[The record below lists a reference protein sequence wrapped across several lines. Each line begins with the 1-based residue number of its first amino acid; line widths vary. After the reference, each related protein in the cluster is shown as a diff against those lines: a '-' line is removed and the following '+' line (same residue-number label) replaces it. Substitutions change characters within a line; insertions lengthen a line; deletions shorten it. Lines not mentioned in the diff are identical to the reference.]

1 MSSFEAARAG
11 VHGKGFSVVA
21 GEIKKLAENTKS
33 QIEFIQNVVSDLTKK
48 IDSAADMLEEVT
60 RDIEYAKGAVSGTT
74 ENISGIVSS
83 LDGINSSFMEIN
95 AATEEQSSATEEIS
109 ANLMVVNE
117 KSHDVRR
124 EVVRTGKAFYDIS
137 NMVDD
142 IRLEG
147 INNSDHI
154 DHRIQIEICICDHLM
169 WRWRVYNMLLGNV
182 ELSESEVGTHKTC
195 RLGKWVENQ
204 DKKDTRLNSL
214 LSELEK
220 PHAELHE
227 LAKKAIREYLSG
239 NIASAEDSLDKM
251 DVCSKRVIEVLKK
264 IKAV

>member
-1 MSSFEAARAG
+1 
-11 VHGKGFSVVA
+11 
-21 GEIKKLAENTKS
+21 
-33 QIEFIQNVVSDLTKK
+33 
-48 IDSAADMLEEVT
+48 MLEEVT
-60 RDIEYAKGAVSGTT
+60 RDFDESKKSVVVTT

-195 RLGKWVENQ
+195 RLGNWVKNGCLF
-204 DKKDTRLNSL
+204 KTR
-214 LSELEK
+214 
-220 PHAELHE
+220 H
-227 LAKKAIREYLSG
+227 
-239 NIASAEDSLDKM
+239 
-251 DVCSKRVIEVLKK
+251 
-264 IKAV
+264 